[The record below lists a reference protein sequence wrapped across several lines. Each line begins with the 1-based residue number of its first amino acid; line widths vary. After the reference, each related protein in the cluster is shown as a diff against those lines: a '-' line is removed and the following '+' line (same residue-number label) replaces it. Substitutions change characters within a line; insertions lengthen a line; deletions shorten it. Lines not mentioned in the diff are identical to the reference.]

1 MYKLD
6 KKDHRILFEL
16 DRNSRQSINDL
27 ARKAQLSR
35 DVVVYRI
42 KQLEKAGIIQKYI
55 TIIDYTKFVYHII
68 RLYVQLQK
76 TTPEIEDRMVA
87 FFLQQKNTLT
97 IYQMDG
103 KYNLAVGFLVQ
114 DLQHY
119 QQTYEKFLQQFRTY
133 ISDTHFSVFL
143 DYIHYHRNYLVE
155 KKYHDYTPISTGS
168 FTPFTY
174 DKKDL
179 QLLNEIK
186 EKARIP
192 LLELARKLKMTSTGV
207 KYKLKNLE
215 KNKVIVAYKLLLDS
229 KQFGYEYYKI
239 DLELEDLSI
248 LPALNQFIVQH
259 PHVIYRDI
267 AIGGSDFEFDCELP
281 GPEQFYRLIDEIK
294 TLFPG
299 QIRRYF
305 YYKALKICKYSY
317 FPEEL
322 A

>member
-97 IYQMDG
+97 IYKMDG

-281 GPEQFYRLIDEIK
+281 GPEQFYRPIDEIK
-294 TLFPG
+294 NLFP
-299 QIRRYF
+299 R
-305 YYKALKICKYSY
+305 
-317 FPEEL
+317 
-322 A
+322 